1 MKFGRVRFR
10 IKKLVVTTG
19 SLALDPTSKSLM
31 KINLSRRVDSEPNVP
46 ETTHLSQ
53 ISSDQGGM
61 DTLVRMHS
69 CENFSF
75 ERNPT

>member
-1 MKFGRVRFR
+1 MEPGDVMKFGRVRFR

-46 ETTHLSQ
+46 ETTHLS
-53 ISSDQGGM
+53 
-61 DTLVRMHS
+61 
-69 CENFSF
+69 
-75 ERNPT
+75 